1 MRIVVAQ
8 RLTMAHGVRGGMET
22 QAQSL
27 SEGLLARGHD
37 LVTLT
42 TPHPDG
48 LPHAYE
54 GSVPVRYISP
64 GSWRRYQ
71 MRWWDSC
78 YRDLMFMHQQQRC
91 DILLSQSAGALGYI
105 PRAAAD
111 LRLPCV
117 VIIHGSITGEVRN
130 RFRDTR
136 SLRGIYRLVRHF
148 KRLPQLLLL
157 WKKAVPMVHHWIVVS
172 DETANEWQRE
182 FAIPD
187 DRLHVIVNG
196 IDTTLFRPNAA
207 ARQVVRSRYGMPP
220 DAPLL
225 IAAGRLEYEKGIQ
238 LAVQAVRVLRPRFPS
253 LRLLIAG
260 DGVYRTELE
269 RAAAG
274 LGDAVMFAGYVPN
287 KELPELLAAADLF
300 LMPTLRDEGLPMSAL
315 ESLACGVPLVAN
327 RGGGVVN
334 AIDDGC
340 TGFLVPMGDIDALVA
355 ATERVL
361 MNDTLRS
368 TMMQAARNV
377 AVARF
382 SRESMVAETERVLLS
397 C

>member
-48 LPHAYE
+48 LPQAYE

-78 YRDLMFMHQQQRC
+78 YCDLMSMHQWQRC

-111 LRLPCV
+111 LRLQCV

-130 RFRDTR
+130 RLRDTR
-136 SLRGIYRLVRHF
+136 SLRGIYRLVRHV

-157 WKKAVPMVHHWIVVS
+157 WKKAVPMVRHWIVVS
-172 DETANEWQRE
+172 DKTAMEWQRE

-187 DRLHVIVNG
+187 ERLHVIVNG
-196 IDTTLFRPNAA
+196 IDTTLFCPNAT
-207 ARQVVRSRYGMPP
+207 ARQDVCSRFGIPP

-238 LAVQAVRVLRPRFPS
+238 LAVQSVRVLRSRFPL

-260 DGVYRTELE
+260 DGIYRAELE
-269 RAAAG
+269 HMAAG
-274 LGDAVMFAGYVPN
+274 LGDAVLFAGYVPN
-287 KELPELLAAADLF
+287 NELPALLAAADVF

-315 ESLACGVPLVAN
+315 ESLACGTPLVAS

-334 AIDDGC
+334 AIDDGR
-340 TGFLVPMGDIDALVA
+340 TGFLVPMGDGDALVA

-361 MNDTLRS
+361 CDDGLRAA
-368 TMMQAARNV
+368 MARAARDV

-382 SRESMVAETERVLLS
+382 SRESMVEATERVLLL
-397 C
+397 